1 MFDRA
6 FSLILTVLAVALFH
20 YSGTLD
26 EMTSGGSIGPKEMP
40 RFLAAGLFVAA
51 VLNLISILKAKPAAA
66 AQSAG
71 EAGLE
76 YGKFVKILAALVAYA
91 LMIERLGYVLST
103 FAFLFFSFQVMERGK
118 YVKTGIIAAIF
129 AGGVYGL
136 YVKVAKG
143 ALPGFPFF

>member
-6 FSLILTVLAVALFH
+6 FSLILMALAVALFF

-26 EMTSGGSIGPKEMP
+26 EMASGGSIGPKEMP
-40 RFLAAGLFVAA
+40 LFLAAGLFVAA
-51 VLNLISILKAKPAAA
+51 VLNLINVLKVKPAAQGQGSGGA
-66 AQSAG
+66 S
-71 EAGLE
+71 LE
-76 YGKFVKILAALVAYA
+76 YGKFVKILVALVAYA
-91 LMIERLGYVLST
+91 LLIERLGYVLST

-118 YVKTGIIAAIF
+118 YVKTAIIAAIF

-143 ALPGFPFF
+143 SLPAFPFF